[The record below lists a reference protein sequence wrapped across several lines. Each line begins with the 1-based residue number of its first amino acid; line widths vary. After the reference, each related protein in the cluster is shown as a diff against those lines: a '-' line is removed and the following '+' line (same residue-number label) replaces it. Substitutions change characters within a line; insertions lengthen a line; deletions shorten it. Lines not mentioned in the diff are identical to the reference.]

1 MSCAFRRAS
10 IVWNFWDMEH
20 VTPEIWP
27 IASRDRLRRGRDG
40 DRRDR
45 PRLGRSCALI

>member
-1 MSCAFRRAS
+1 MPCAFVRAS
-10 IVWNFWDMEH
+10 IVLNCWDMEH
-20 VTPEIWP
+20 ATLEIWSN
-27 IASRDRLRRGRDG
+27 ALGDRLRRGRDG